1 MLGTK
6 QYTKQYMD
14 ECRER
19 VERAVAAYRELPA
32 KPGDGFEALYFN
44 NLVLLLDYFF
54 VHRLRMVAGK
64 DGNPLNEVRIL
75 CNSIL
80 ANDSIFTAENVAQT
94 SAFEGLTGIK
104 LPPDKSVLKLSAG
117 DAVRLTEHDF
127 VRLSHAF
134 FDEMERKFL

>member
-6 QYTKQYMD
+6 QYTKHYMD

-19 VERAVAAYRELPA
+19 TERAVAAYGELPA
-32 KPGDGFEALYFN
+32 TPGDGFESLYFN

-64 DGNPLNEVRIL
+64 DGNALNEVRIL

-80 ANDSIFTAENVAQT
+80 ANNGIMTTENVADT

-104 LPPDKSVLKLSAG
+104 LSPENSVLKLRPG
-117 DAVRLTEHDF
+117 DAVRLTEADF
-127 VRLSHAF
+127 VRLSQAF
-134 FDEMERKFL
+134 FAEMERKFL